1 MNTRKRSKLPLLFYA
16 AGAIPSGYL
25 GYLIGG
31 IYYQGM
37 TLYEFVPAFE
47 KALEKPFAL
56 YWSRDSPKIIVLFL
70 FVYFIAIFMYLS
82 SRVELMA
89 GKEHGTA
96 RLADARQINKQ
107 TADKDPKEN
116 LIISQNVKLSMDNRK
131 LKLNSNML
139 VIGGSGA
146 GKSFHVVTPNA
157 LNLPNASLIFTD
169 PKGELVGNLG
179 QVLKDNGY
187 VIKVLNLI
195 EMDKSDCFNPFVY
208 IKDETDIIKLI
219 NNLIDNTTPKGAGQ
233 GTDPFWIKSESMFLQ
248 SLMLYIWMEEPKERQ
263 NFNTLLDLL
272 AKAEVNEDGGKSDLD
287 LVMDELRVQSEL
299 GDNHPAVRNYDK
311 CIGGAGDTV
320 RSIII
325 SAHSRLAF
333 FENPKVR
340 RILSRDDMDLA
351 SIGIGRDG
359 DSKTK
364 TALFCVVPDSDR
376 SFSFIIGMLYSLLIQ
391 TLYYEADFHHQGKLP
406 IHVTFWLDEAA
417 NIPLP
422 SNGSDGGAG
431 GYPSLLSTMRSRN
444 INSIT
449 IVQNVSQL
457 KAIFKDGWEIIP
469 GCSDEIL
476 YLGGNESESHK
487 YISTMLGKA
496 TINKRS
502 YGEGRGKNGSSSRNL
517 DVLGRE
523 LLTPDEV
530 RKLDN
535 KKCIL
540 FIRGFDPVV
549 DEKYNTLNHPL
560 FAASGGGG
568 GKWYEHQPEQEREK
582 QKPMFLENS
591 SFTYFVRQKK
601 EGKNVFVNELSMKEF
616 MEISEEMEQEQK
628 PAKPFEMTGL
638 MRQLSRYVFD
648 EGQTAE
654 INTGIEAG
662 LTEMAILQYANPK
675 YSANRMKEMRLVL
688 QKDNN

>member
-1 MNTRKRSKLPLLFYA
+1 MNTRKGRKLPFLFYSL
-16 AGAIPSGYL
+16 GAMLSGYL
-25 GYLIGG
+25 GYLVGG

-37 TLYEFVPAFE
+37 TLYGFIPAFE
-47 KALEKPFAL
+47 KVLEKPFAL
-56 YWSRDSPKIIVLFL
+56 YWSRDSPKMILL
-70 FVYFIAIFMYLS
+70 FVCIYLIAIFMYLS

-96 RLADARQINKQ
+96 RLADARRVSKL
-107 TADKDPKEN
+107 TEDKEPKEN
-116 LIISQNVKLSMDNRK
+116 MIISQNVKLSLDNQK

-169 PKGELVGNLG
+169 PKGELLGNLG
-179 QVLKDNGY
+179 HVLKENGY
-187 VIKVLNLI
+187 LIKVLNLI
-195 EMDKSDCFNPFVY
+195 EMDKSDCFNPFAY

-219 NNLIDNTTPKGAGQ
+219 NNLIANTTPKGAGQ
-233 GTDPFWIKSESMFLQ
+233 GADPFWEKSESMFLQ
-248 SLMLYIWMEEPKERQ
+248 SLMLYIWMEEEQGRQ

-272 AKAEVNEDGGKSDLD
+272 SKAEVNEDGGKSDLD
-287 LVMDELRVQSEL
+287 LIMDELRVNSEL
-299 GDNHPAVRNYDK
+299 GDSHPAVRMYDK

-325 SAHSRLAF
+325 SAHSRMAL
-333 FENPKVR
+333 FESPKVR

-351 SIGIGRDG
+351 SIGIGKDG
-359 DSKTK
+359 DRKTK

-391 TLYYEADFHHQGKLP
+391 TLYYEADFHYQGKLP

-431 GYPSLLSTMRSRN
+431 GYPALLATMRSRN
-444 INSIT
+444 ISSVT

-457 KAIFKDGWEIIP
+457 KAIFKDAWEIIP

-487 YISTMLGKA
+487 YISAMLGKA

-502 YGEGRGKNGSSSRNL
+502 YGENRGRNGSSSRNL

-523 LLTPDEV
+523 LMTPDEV

-549 DEKYNTLNHPL
+549 DEKYNTLEHPL
-560 FAASGGGG
+560 FANSGSGG
-568 GKWYEHQPEQEREK
+568 GKWYEHTPKEK
-582 QKPMFLENS
+582 KEEPKSVFMENS
-591 SFTYFVRQKK
+591 SFTYFIRQKK
-601 EGKNVFVNELSMKEF
+601 EGKNVFVNELSMQEF
-616 MEISEEMEQEQK
+616 IEISEEMEKERKVSVPLQ
-628 PAKPFEMTGL
+628 MNGL
-638 MRQLSRYVFD
+638 MGRLSKHAFT
-648 EGQTAE
+648 EEQMAE
-654 INTGIEAG
+654 INLGMEAG
-662 LTEMAILQYANPK
+662 LAESVILQYAKPK

-688 QKDNN
+688 QKDSN